1 MRRSRSGIEL
11 LATLAAAVVLGCAY
25 QGPTTTSRAPPPSNA
40 NVTHRELQDVEL
52 TASVQPTKKSG
63 PVRLP
68 VKIQLVNHSD
78 KPIRLR
84 EENFKLVSA
93 DGSLHDVSRTQTA
106 DAGQCQGG
114 WSGCCS
120 PASSSPGWSPSND
133 VDPLAEQLTLDAF
146 YTDVETGD
154 RGPELAVPVKT
165 RPDAWRP
172 SETTP
177 APLRSSASVEE
188 VPDEGHRSLA
198 AEQRVGEAL
207 GGAPEP
213 RVGRFAGL
221 ECFGPGDE

>member
-1 MRRSRSGIEL
+1 MERSRSGLEL
-11 LATLAAAVVLGCAY
+11 LAALAAVAALGCAY

-68 VKIQLVNHSD
+68 VKIHVVNHSD

-93 DGSLHDVSRTQTA
+93 DGSMHDVSRTRTA
-106 DAGQCQGG
+106 DAGV
-114 WSGCCS
+114 
-120 PASSSPGWSPSND
+120 PGWAERVLQPGEQFDGVVTFDD

-146 YTDVETGD
+146 YTDVASGD

-165 RPDAWRP
+165 RPDAVAADRNDAG
-172 SETTP
+172 TP
-177 APLRSSASVEE
+177 A
-188 VPDEGHRSLA
+188 
-198 AEQRVGEAL
+198 Q
-207 GGAPEP
+207 
-213 RVGRFAGL
+213 
-221 ECFGPGDE
+221 

>member
-1 MRRSRSGIEL
+1 MERSRSGLEL
-11 LATLAAAVVLGCAY
+11 LAALAAAVALGCAY
-25 QGPTTTSRAPPPSNA
+25 QGPTTTGKAPPPSNA

-68 VKIQLVNHSD
+68 VKIHVVNHSD

-106 DAGQCQGG
+106 DAGV
-114 WSGCCS
+114 
-120 PASSSPGWSPSND
+120 PGWVERVLQPGEQFAGVVTFED

-146 YTDVETGD
+146 YTDVATGD

-165 RPDAWRP
+165 RPDAVAAERNDAG
-172 SETTP
+172 TP
-177 APLRSSASVEE
+177 A
-188 VPDEGHRSLA
+188 
-198 AEQRVGEAL
+198 Q
-207 GGAPEP
+207 
-213 RVGRFAGL
+213 
-221 ECFGPGDE
+221 